1 MSFRFNEALFKDSS
15 FNERLKQ
22 KLSNALNN
30 AFYAGSDDED
40 DDDGNGTGNIY
51 DKDYQ
56 EEIDSSN
63 INTSS
68 STNNSS
74 NGARNKNVSTR
85 NIGSKTRNLRSNVDT
100 TATTASR
107 RKNDDSEQQRD
118 GGSHSKSDILRSRI
132 IVKRVNFP
140 KLPKFEILDMDII
153 TQPTSL
159 VKGICKIQLEDAMIQ
174 LQTVIESNLLLANMK
189 SCPGFLAPN
198 LIENDSFPLPIT
210 MTFRNINL
218 EAISNMFVKSHSGVS
233 ISFNDVRLE
242 FKFEC
247 SLKILQAT
255 MEKRFKDS
263 LHSLFKEIL
272 PAVLFNMSQNWFSK
286 PPTHPRS
293 HIPTSKEQTTS
304 LSLSSSPS
312 PSIDDAAVARTLH
325 PRVILDENDLQD
337 LSPRNMLRLSAIIS
351 SRYTLSLHGTN
362 SNLRSMA
369 TISGCL
375 EKQNLCRFIS
385 RMPSISNYY
394 MSYRQSGRGTEPF
407 SSSSSSSSSAGASAG
422 MRDDS
427 NALPM
432 VVLRE
437 KKYDLRKII
446 EIQDKLFER
455 GNTDGS
461 SKPHRRVIRLAKGRR
476 RQQISA
482 TRSEGE
488 ETKKLS
494 RDFETNTRVESEM
507 VDMTPKHVSRPIL
520 TPLTTPILSTSKTGM
535 WTPLSSTGS
544 PFASRNTSLSSLVG
558 AGIESERFDSK
569 DHLSA
574 YDTGNSVFGG
584 PVMRGISSYVGI
596 HNHYSHCGWEWGN
609 EESPAG
615 HNVIPPP
622 PYKQ

>member
-22 KLSNALNN
+22 KLSDALNN
-30 AFYAGSDDED
+30 AFYAGSDED
-40 DDDGNGTGNIY
+40 DENGSGSNGTSSVH

-56 EEIDSSN
+56 EEIDSGSGGKN
-63 INTSS
+63 NS
-68 STNNSS
+68 STNGN
-74 NGARNKNVSTR
+74 
-85 NIGSKTRNLRSNVDT
+85 KTRSLRSNTDT
-100 TATTASR
+100 RKTTTTTASASASAAR
-107 RKNDDSEQQRD
+107 RKKDDSEQQLD
-118 GGSHSKSDILRSRI
+118 KGSHSKSDILRSRI
-132 IVKRVNFP
+132 VVKRVNFP

-189 SCPGFLAPN
+189 SCPEFLAPN

-233 ISFNDVRLE
+233 ISFNDVNLE

-286 PPTHPRS
+286 PSTHS
-293 HIPTSKEQTTS
+293 HSHLP
-304 LSLSSSPS
+304 SSSS
-312 PSIDDAAVARTLH
+312 SSINDSASIARTPH

-394 MSYRQSGRGTEPF
+394 MSYKQRGKETELF
-407 SSSSSSSSSAGASAG
+407 SSSSSSSAGV
-422 MRDDS
+422 RDDS

-437 KKYDLRKII
+437 KSYDLRKII

-455 GNTDGS
+455 GSTDGA
-461 SKPHRRVIRLAKGRR
+461 SKPHRRVIRLSRGKRR
-476 RQQISA
+476 RQNNNR
-482 TRSEGE
+482 TEREPK
-488 ETKKLS
+488 KKLL
-494 RDFETNTRVESEM
+494 REFET
-507 VDMTPKHVSRPIL
+507 VDTTPKHVSRPIL

-544 PFASRNTSLSSLVG
+544 PFTSRNTSLSSLVG
-558 AGIESERFDSK
+558 SGIELERFDSGRGDTK
-569 DHLSA
+569 EHLNA
-574 YDTGNSVFGG
+574 YDTGNSIFSG

-596 HNHYSHCGWEWGN
+596 HNHYSHCGWRWGD
-609 EESPAG
+609 EESPTG
-615 HNVIPPP
+615 YNSMPPP